1 VNRLLNPKTG
11 RKPAKTKEPT
21 FQTTEQVLKFY
32 LIFLT
37 IIKIYKLSGVNLIP
51 PKTTLND
58 DQSSERLQI
67 LENMQAKAYL

>member
-1 VNRLLNPKTG
+1 
-11 RKPAKTKEPT
+11 
-21 FQTTEQVLKFY
+21 LKK
-32 LIFLT
+32 LK
-37 IIKIYKLSGVNLIP
+37 KIHKLSGVNLIP